1 MRGDRDFSPGVCVG
15 QAVGVGV
22 CVCVWGGKSPFIWDR
37 GLRAGPDPLPSLRL
51 PSRLGD
57 AASHLV
63 RAEMTQT
70 PNQ

>member
-22 CVCVWGGKSPFIWDR
+22 CVYVGKSFIWDR

-51 PSRLGD
+51 PSRPGD
-57 AASHLV
+57 AAARLV
-63 RAEMTQT
+63 RAEVTQT